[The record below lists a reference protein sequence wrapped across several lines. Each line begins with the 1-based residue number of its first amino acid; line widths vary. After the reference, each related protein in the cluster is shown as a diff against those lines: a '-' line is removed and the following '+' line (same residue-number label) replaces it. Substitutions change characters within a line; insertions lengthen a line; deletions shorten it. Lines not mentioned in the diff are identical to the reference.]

1 LEADSFRVLTSL
13 VEEGL
18 GFALL
23 PPSSVHA
30 EVADGRLETAVV
42 SKPMTREL
50 IFASPIDRP
59 ASTASLAVTAL
70 LREEVAAC
78 RKEGVW
84 DIKLS

>member
-1 LEADSFRVLTSL
+1 
-13 VEEGL
+13 
-18 GFALL
+18 
-23 PPSSVHA
+23 
-30 EVADGRLETAVV
+30 V

-59 ASTASLAVTAL
+59 ASTASLAITAL

-84 DIKLS
+84 DIKLA